1 MSRTTTIIRSALLSL
16 GLLAAPLPALA
27 DELASLKDGLQA
39 AAGQDWDR
47 LLADVPSAGAI
58 GGDILR
64 WQWLRAGEGRLGDY
78 EDFMA
83 RRSDWPGLAL
93 MKEKGEEAAARS
105 TDPARVIAYFGK
117 TPPKTGKGAVALV
130 RALMQAGQP
139 AQAEQ
144 AAFDAW
150 VGLKFTAEDE
160 AALIALQGDALSV
173 AHEARL
179 DNILWDGGRLA
190 EAQRMLPRVG
200 LDFRS
205 LATARIALEQ
215 GADGVNGL
223 IAKVPAPMQTDAGLA
238 YDRFIWRMKRDMY
251 DEAAQL
257 IIERSDS
264 AQHLGRPE
272 AWAER
277 RALLARRM
285 MRDGSPKAAYKIA
298 ARHDLTAGQAYAD
311 LEFLSGFI
319 ALRKLGDPT
328 RALKHFDNLKAGV
341 ATPISLS
348 RADYWRGRAM
358 EAAGDKP
365 GARSAYQAAARYQ
378 TAYYGLLAAEK
389 LGLDLDPALINV
401 GKAGPEWKTAG
412 FVNSSVLAAA
422 RMLDQAG
429 DRATA
434 KRFFLQLAESQDAD
448 GLQKLSDLALR
459 LEEPHIALL
468 IAKQAAERGII
479 LPRAYFPVPEMVPGE
494 LPVSR
499 ALALAI
505 SRRESEFDPAAQSK
519 AGARGLMQV
528 MPETAKRVAG
538 TLGLDHTTGRL
549 TADPAYNVTVGSA
562 YLKKMLDE
570 FGPSVALIASG
581 YNAGPGRPRKW
592 MAEFGDPRQPQVDV
606 VDWVETI
613 PFAETRTYV
622 MRVVEGV
629 VIYRQRL
636 KGASSPIR
644 ITAELKGG

>member
-1 MSRTTTIIRSALLSL
+1 MSRTTRTIRSALLSL

-27 DELASLKDGLQA
+27 DELGSLKDGLQA

-47 LLADVPSAGAI
+47 LLADAPSAGAI

-78 EDFMA
+78 EDFLA
-83 RRSDWPGLAL
+83 RRPDWPGLAL
-93 MKEKGEEAAARS
+93 LKEKGEEAAARS

-117 TPPKTGKGAVALV
+117 GAPKTGEGAVALV

-139 AQAEQ
+139 AKAEQ

-150 VGLKFTAEDE
+150 VGLEFEAEDE

-200 LDFRS
+200 PDFRA
-205 LATARIALEQ
+205 LAEARIALER

-223 IAKVPAPMQTDAGLA
+223 IAKVPANMQTDAGLA

-251 DEAAQL
+251 DGAAEL
-257 IIERSDS
+257 IIQRSDS

-277 RALLARRM
+277 RALLARKM
-285 MRDGSPKAAYKIA
+285 MRDGSSKAAYKIA
-298 ARHDLTAGQAYAD
+298 SHHDLTGGQAYAD

-319 ALRKLGDPT
+319 ALRKLGDEA
-328 RALKHFDNLKAGV
+328 RALKHFDHLKAGV

-348 RADYWRGRAM
+348 RADYWRGRAL
-358 EAAGDKP
+358 EAAGDKA
-365 GARSAYQAAARYQ
+365 GAKAAYRAAAQYQ

-389 LGLDLDPALINV
+389 LGLSLDPSLIEV
-401 GKAGPEWKTAG
+401 GSAGPGWKTAG
-412 FVNSSVLAAA
+412 FAGSSVLAAG
-422 RMLDQAG
+422 RMLNQAG
-429 DRATA
+429 DRTTA
-434 KRFFLQLAESQDAD
+434 KRFFLQLAEGLDAT
-448 GLQKLSDLALR
+448 GLQQLADLALR

-505 SRRESEFDPAAQSK
+505 SRRESEFDPGAQSK

-538 TLGLDHTTGRL
+538 TMGLDHTNARL
-549 TADPAYNVTVGSA
+549 TTDPAYNVTIGSA
-562 YLKKMLDE
+562 YLAKMVDE

-592 MAEFGDPRQPQVDV
+592 MAEFGDPRMPQVDV

-622 MRVVEGV
+622 MRVAEGV

-636 KGASSPIR
+636 KGVSSPVR

>member
-1 MSRTTTIIRSALLSL
+1 MSRTTKIIRSALLSF

-27 DELASLKDGLQA
+27 DELGSLKDGLQA

-47 LLADVPSAGAI
+47 LLADVPSAGTI

-78 EDFMA
+78 EEFLA
-83 RRSDWPGLAL
+83 RRADWPGLAL
-93 MKEKGEEAAARS
+93 LKEKGEEAAARS
-105 TDPARVIAYFGK
+105 TDPARVIAYFGA
-117 TPPKTGKGAVALV
+117 TAPKTSKGAVALV

-150 VGLKFTAEDE
+150 VGLKFDAADE
-160 AALIALQGDALSV
+160 AALMALQGDALSV

-200 LDFRS
+200 PDFRS
-205 LATARIALEQ
+205 LAVARIALEQ

-223 IAKVPAPMQTDAGLA
+223 IAKVPAPMQADAGLA

-251 DEAAQL
+251 DGAAEL
-257 IIERSDS
+257 IIARSDS

-298 ARHDLTAGQAYAD
+298 ARHDLTAGQDYAD

-319 ALRKLGDPT
+319 ALRRLGDPA
-328 RALKHFDNLKAGV
+328 RALTHFDRLKAAVG
-341 ATPISLS
+341 TPISLS
-348 RADYWRGRAM
+348 RADYWRARAL
-358 EAAGDKP
+358 EAAGDVA
-365 GARSAYQAAARYQ
+365 GAKAAYRAAAQYQ
-378 TAYYGLLAAEK
+378 TAYYGLLAAER
-389 LGLDLDPALINV
+389 LGQSLDPALIEV
-401 GKAGPEWKTAG
+401 GTAGPGWKSAG
-412 FVNSSVLAAA
+412 FAGSSVLAAG

-429 DRATA
+429 DRSTA
-434 KRFFLQLAESQDAD
+434 KRFFLHLAEGLDAT
-448 GLQKLSDLALR
+448 GLQHLADLALR

-468 IAKQAAERGII
+468 VAKQAAERGII
-479 LPRAYFPVPEMVPGE
+479 LPRAYYPVPEIVPGE

-528 MPETAKRVAG
+528 MPETARRVAG
-538 TLGLDHTTGRL
+538 TLGLDHTNARL
-549 TADPAYNVTVGSA
+549 TTDPAYNVTIGSA
-562 YLKKMLDE
+562 YLAKMVEE

-592 MAEFGDPRQPQVDV
+592 MAEFGDPRMPQVDV

-622 MRVVEGV
+622 MRVAEGV

-636 KGASSPIR
+636 KGVASPVR